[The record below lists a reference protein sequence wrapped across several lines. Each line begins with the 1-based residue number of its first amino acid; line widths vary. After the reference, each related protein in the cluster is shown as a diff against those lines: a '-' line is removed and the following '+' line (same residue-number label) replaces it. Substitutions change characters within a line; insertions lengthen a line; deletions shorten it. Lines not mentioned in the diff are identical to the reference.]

1 MSATP
6 TKATLSGAIAFC
18 DIVGFTELTADHGDE
33 LALALVEHHESM
45 TRALLP
51 DGARIVKQ
59 LGDGLLLFFADAP
72 GAVDAL
78 VRLHDDTRSVS
89 VGDVPLWIRTG
100 LHWGSP
106 RVRGDDLIGH
116 DVNLASRVVALAAP
130 GELLVTD
137 AYVNACPDAREQLV
151 ELGPV
156 FVKGVSDPVSVWR
169 HRDELTR
176 AAAG

>member
-1 MSATP
+1 MTATTAQP
-6 TKATLSGAIAFC
+6 TTTGAIAFC

-33 LALALVEHHESM
+33 LALALVERHETL

-51 DGARIVKQ
+51 GGARIVKQ
-59 LGDGLLLFFADAP
+59 LGDGLLLFFRDAD

-78 VRLHDDTRSVS
+78 IQLHDDTRSVS
-89 VGDVPLWIRTG
+89 VDGVPLWVRTG

-137 AYVNACPDAREQLV
+137 AYVAACPSARKRLV

-156 FVKGVSDPVSVWR
+156 FVKGVSDPIGVWR
-169 HRDELTR
+169 V
-176 AAAG
+176 AG

>member
-1 MSATP
+1 MRLIDHDGPDHHAQRRDP
-6 TKATLSGAIAFC
+6 RFC

-33 LALALVEHHESM
+33 VALALVEQHESL

-59 LGDGLLLFFADAP
+59 LGDGLLLFFGEAA

-78 VRLHDDTRSVS
+78 VRLHADTRSAA

-137 AYVNACPDAREQLV
+137 AYVAACPGR
-151 ELGPV
+151 
-156 FVKGVSDPVSVWR
+156 
-169 HRDELTR
+169 T
-176 AAAG
+176 